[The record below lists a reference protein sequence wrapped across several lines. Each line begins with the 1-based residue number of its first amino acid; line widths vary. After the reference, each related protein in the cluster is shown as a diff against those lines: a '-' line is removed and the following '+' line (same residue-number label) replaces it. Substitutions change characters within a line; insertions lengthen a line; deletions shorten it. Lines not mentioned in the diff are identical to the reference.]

1 MFVQFG
7 AAPAAGTEG
16 ELFWERCVDPFRLA
30 FANLDAERISY
41 FRAAVKP
48 FAKKF
53 LGAFVGEHIGSVCG

>member
-1 MFVQFG
+1 MCSFG
-7 AAPAAGTEG
+7 LHLPQAPRGNFLG
-16 ELFWERCVDPFRLA
+16 EHCVDLLWLA